1 MEGGR
6 LGAFIL
12 ALVLLWCGSEGRPA
26 IDQEPIKFTLGTTAG
41 DKATEKSLRDQVG
54 ERVQNGMEWLSRMA
68 DAIRFGRGRL
78 VNSVAIARNRLAER
92 VEELTSEARNNVA
105 GAIGAANDI
114 IERSRTNLRSDRGPL
129 ATLLGPKPR
138 ETVKLE
144 SEDEQAF
151 FERKSANPLGA
162 LLENVLKPKPIV
174 DGIKEEDKYGNQGDR
189 FAGVGRALVNGFE
202 GLSNLFNAVIE
213 LPINAAKK
221 TSRNI
226 TEVLNQLGARLV
238 GLQ

>member
-54 ERVQNGMEWLSRMA
+54 ERVQNGM
-68 DAIRFGRGRL
+68 
-78 VNSVAIARNRLAER
+78 
-92 VEELTSEARNNVA
+92 ELTSEARNNVA